1 MNRKGKLEESGVFF
15 QEVHSISIDDLVD
28 VWIETFHPYGTIL
41 VLFDVGRHF
50 KTLQDCG
57 ILCSQLNAYNNK
69 ILSITL
75 PGVDEALKV
84 MDNIKS
90 SGISPII
97 YLYDNGRLILD
108 NIEP

>member
-1 MNRKGKLEESGVFF
+1 
-15 QEVHSISIDDLVD
+15 
-28 VWIETFHPYGTIL
+28 
-41 VLFDVGRHF
+41 
-50 KTLQDCG
+50 
-57 ILCSQLNAYNNK
+57 
-69 ILSITL
+69 L